1 MLNTDFRDI
10 LSAFNGEKVEYLVV
24 GAYALAAHGFVRATG
39 DIDLWIRCSEKNA
52 ENIIRALVKFGSP
65 LFDLTTD
72 DFIKPD
78 LIFQIGIIP
87 RRIDILTSIDGVT
100 FEEAWA
106 LREEIVVDDIRIQVI
121 SRQHLLQNKKKA
133 GRPKDNADVAWL
145 ENENR

>member
-52 ENIIRALVKFGSP
+52 ENIIRALIKFGAP
-65 LFDLTTD
+65 LSDLTTD
-72 DFIKPD
+72 DLIKPD

-87 RRIDILTSIDGVT
+87 RRIDILT
-100 FEEAWA
+100 
-106 LREEIVVDDIRIQVI
+106 
-121 SRQHLLQNKKKA
+121 
-133 GRPKDNADVAWL
+133 
-145 ENENR
+145 